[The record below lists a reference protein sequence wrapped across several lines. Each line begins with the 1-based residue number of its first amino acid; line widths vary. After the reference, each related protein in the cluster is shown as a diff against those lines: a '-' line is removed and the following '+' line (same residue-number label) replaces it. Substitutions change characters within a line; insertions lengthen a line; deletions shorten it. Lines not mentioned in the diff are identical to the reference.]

1 MNEWVNEWVSDWQA
15 HHLGSCLWRVEKGA
29 WGAILQHKSL
39 QEFPTPSAPPES
51 GHPPLWK
58 QIYILE
64 PSRDL
69 ILSM

>member
-1 MNEWVNEWVSDWQA
+1 MNEWVNEWVSDWEA
-15 HHLGSCLWRVEKGA
+15 HHLGSCLWREKGA
-29 WGAILQHKSL
+29 GGAFLEQKSL
-39 QEFPTPSAPPES
+39 QEFPTPSPPPES
-51 GHPPLWK
+51 VRPPLWK